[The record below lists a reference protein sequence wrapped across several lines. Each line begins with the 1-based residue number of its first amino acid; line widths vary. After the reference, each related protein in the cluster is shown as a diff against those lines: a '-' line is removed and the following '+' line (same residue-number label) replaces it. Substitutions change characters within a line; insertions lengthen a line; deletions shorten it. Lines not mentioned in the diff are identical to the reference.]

1 MNKKKILGYSV
12 SALALAMVLS
22 AGSASAF
29 DGGRGGMG
37 MMGGGFNKNLT
48 PDQIATNHSTMFA
61 EHASL
66 IGATPEEVK
75 DAWAK
80 GVSFVE
86 LAKTKGVTEEAL
98 KSKMQLTQTTKMKA
112 QLQALVTKGVITQAQ
127 ADTRLSTMEKKMTEM
142 KDKKGKGK
150 QGKGKGFM
158 HF

>member
-12 SALALAMVLS
+12 SAMALAMLLS

-29 DGGRGGMG
+29 GGG
-37 MMGGGFNKNLT
+37 MGGGFNKNLT

-61 EHASL
+61 EHATL
-66 IGATPEEVK
+66 IGATPAEVK

-80 GVSFVE
+80 GISFVE
-86 LAKTKGVTEEAL
+86 LAKSKGITEEAL
-98 KSKMQLTQTTKMKA
+98 KAKMQSTQTTKMKE
-112 QLQALVTKGVITQAQ
+112 QLQTLVSKGVITQAQ

-158 HF
+158 NGKGFMHF

>member
-12 SALALAMVLS
+12 SAMALAMLLS

-29 DGGRGGMG
+29 GGGMG
-37 MMGGGFNKNLT
+37 GEFNKNLT
-48 PDQIATNHSTMFA
+48 PDQMATNHSTMFA
-61 EHASL
+61 EHATL
-66 IGATPEEVK
+66 IGATPDEVK

-80 GVSFVE
+80 GISFVE
-86 LAKTKGVTEEAL
+86 LAKSKGVTEEAL
-98 KSKMQLTQTTKMKA
+98 KAKMQATHTTKMKE

-142 KDKKGKGK
+142 KDKKFNDKKGKGK
-150 QGKGKGFM
+150 LGKGKGFM